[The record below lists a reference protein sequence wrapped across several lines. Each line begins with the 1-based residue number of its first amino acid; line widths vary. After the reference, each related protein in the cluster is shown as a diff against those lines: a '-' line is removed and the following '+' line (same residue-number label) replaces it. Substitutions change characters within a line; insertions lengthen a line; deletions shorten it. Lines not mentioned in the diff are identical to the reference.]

1 MIFRKYITAKEL
13 AVYLSVK
20 VKTVYSWVE
29 SGKIPAYKLNG
40 ALRFNLQEINEFIRN
55 NRVQPVDLN
64 RKAKKIIGEKVRFGH
79 NRYDSGQK
87 TPR

>member
-1 MIFRKYITAKEL
+1 MNFRKYITAKEL
-13 AVYLSVK
+13 AAYLSVK

-55 NRVQPVDLN
+55 NRVQPVNVD

-79 NRYDSGQK
+79 NHYDSGQK

>member
-13 AVYLSVK
+13 AAYLSVK

-40 ALRFNLQEINEFIRN
+40 ALRFNIKEINEFVRQ
-55 NRVQPVDLN
+55 NRVQPVNAD
-64 RKAKKIIGEKVRFGH
+64 RKVKKIIGEKVRFGH
-79 NRYDSGQK
+79 NHSDSGQK